1 MTSRSSRRRR
11 RAFAGRALVGL
22 ALAIGGAAV
31 APDPSAGPA
40 ATPPPGGTASEA
52 LVATLTLDDV
62 IHPLS
67 ARYFKDA
74 LGRAEKDGAAL
85 VILKLDTPGGLMD
98 SMEEMI
104 NRMTHSRVPVVVFVH
119 GTKAA
124 SAGFFITIAAD
135 VAVMAPGTRF
145 GAAHPV
151 LPGVEMPPES
161 DMAAKIENDAAAYA
175 RSLASNRRRNPVE
188 AEKAVRESLA
198 FTEQEALTLGLID
211 FIARDEAEILARL
224 DGRPIRRFSGDTVT
238 IDLARTRTVSLDM
251 SKRDRFLRFL
261 ANPTLAVLLLF
272 AGIVGLYIEFTH
284 PGLVAPGLTGAICLL
299 LFVFASQRLPINW
312 VGVALVVLGLAM
324 FLAEIKIVS
333 HGALTAGGIISL
345 VLGALILFPAMPEVP
360 GWRTARLLI
369 LGIAAGAGAIMA
381 LLSVMIS
388 RIWRLKPTTGASG
401 LLEERGTALTDLT
414 PEGRVFVH
422 GEYWNARAA
431 RPMPKGT
438 SIRVTG
444 VRNLTLD
451 VDEDR

>member
-1 MTSRSSRRRR
+1 MTRGRSRGR
-11 RAFAGRALVGL
+11 RALFVTLILCGL
-22 ALAIGGAAV
+22 ALGLAGAA
-31 APDPSAGPA
+31 ADPPPA
-40 ATPPPGGTASEA
+40 APPGTPGRAAEA
-52 LVATLTLDDV
+52 VVATLTLDDV

-74 LGRAEKDGAAL
+74 LERAERDGASL

-104 NRMTHSRVPVVVFVH
+104 NRMTHARVPVVVFVH

-151 LPGVEMPPES
+151 LPGVEIPPDS
-161 DMAAKIENDAAAYA
+161 PMAAKMENDAAAYA
-175 RSLASNRRRNPVE
+175 RSLAHNRRRNAVE

-198 FTEQEALTLGLID
+198 FTEQEALKLGLID

-238 IDLARTRTVSLDM
+238 LDLDHTRTISLDM
-251 SKRDRFLRFL
+251 SGRDRFLKFL

-272 AGIVGLYIEFTH
+272 AGIVGLYVEFTH
-284 PGLVAPGLTGAICLL
+284 PGLVAPGVIGALCLL

-312 VGVALVVLGLAM
+312 IGVALVVLGLLM
-324 FLAEIKIVS
+324 FLLEIKIVS
-333 HGALTAGGIISL
+333 HGALTAGGILSL
-345 VLGALILFPAMPEVP
+345 VLGAFILCPAMPEMP
-360 GWRTARLLI
+360 GWRAARLLI
-369 LGIAAGAGAIMA
+369 LGIAAGAGGIMA
-381 LLSVMIS
+381 MLSVMI
-388 RIWRLKPTTGASG
+388 RGVWRLKPTTGASG
-401 LLEERGTALTDLT
+401 LIEERGTALTDLT
-414 PEGRVFVH
+414 PEGQVFVH

-431 RPMPKGT
+431 RPVPKGT
-438 SIRVTG
+438 LIRVTG

>member
-1 MTSRSSRRRR
+1 MTRDRPRGRRL
-11 RAFAGRALVGL
+11 ASATLLLFGL
-22 ALAIGGAAV
+22 ALGLAGA
-31 APDPSAGPA
+31 APDPARPA
-40 ATPPPGGTASEA
+40 QAASEPAVGAGA

-74 LGRAEKDGAAL
+74 VERAEKDGAAIL
-85 VILKLDTPGGLMD
+85 ILKLDTPGGLMD

-104 NRMTHSRVPVVVFVH
+104 NRMTHARIPVVVFVH

-124 SAGFFITIAAD
+124 SAGFFLTIAAD

-151 LPGVEMPPES
+151 LPGVELPPDS
-161 DMAAKIENDAAAYA
+161 PMAAKVENDAAAYA
-175 RSLASNRRRNPVE
+175 RSLASNRKRNPVE

-198 FTEQEALTLGLID
+198 FTEQEALKLGLID

-224 DGRPIRRFSGDTVT
+224 DGRPIRRFSGET
-238 IDLARTRTVSLDM
+238 ITLDLGRTRTLTLDM
-251 SKRDRFLRFL
+251 SGRERFLRFL
-261 ANPTLAVLLLF
+261 ANPTLAVLFLF

-284 PGLVAPGLTGAICLL
+284 PGLVAPGLIGALCLL

-312 VGVALVVLGLAM
+312 IGVSLVALGLLM
-324 FLAEIKIVS
+324 FLLEIKIVS
-333 HGALTAGGIISL
+333 HGALTAAGIVSL
-345 VLGALILFPAMPEVP
+345 VLGALILFPSSPEVP
-360 GWRTARLLI
+360 GWRAARWVV
-369 LGIAAGAGAIMA
+369 LGIAAGAGTIMA
-381 LLSVMIS
+381 ILSVMIS
-388 RIWRLKPTTGASG
+388 RVWRLKPTTGASG

-431 RPMPKGT
+431 RPVPKGT
-438 SIRVTG
+438 AIRVTG
-444 VRNLTLD
+444 VRDLTLD
-451 VDEDR
+451 VDVD